1 MNMPKKIALT
11 LCLLAAGGCA
21 LLLTSCS
28 DKTSQDSAST
38 AKEGKPT
45 TGGEPIAQSE
55 PAPAPSAAPEQ
66 AAAAGGSGQCDALL
80 TAKCTAC
87 HNTTRVCDKLGKK
100 SKARW
105 QRTIERMTERGAK
118 VNPEEAASLLRCLDS
133 GMTELQASCH

>member
-11 LCLLAAGGCA
+11 LCLLAAGGC
-21 LLLTSCS
+21 LLMLTSCS
-28 DKTSQDSAST
+28 DKTPQDSAST

-45 TGGEPIAQSE
+45 AGADEPAAQS
-55 PAPAPSAAPEQ
+55 APAPPPAVTEQ
-66 AAAAGGSGQCDALL
+66 AAAAGGMGQCDALL
-80 TAKCTAC
+80 TAKCVAC
-87 HNTTRVCDKLGKK
+87 HNTTRICDKLGKK

-133 GMTELQASCH
+133 GTTELQASCH